1 MEDTVTRRLVTLLC
15 SGLAMGWRL
24 DASHH
29 LSEMPGILVR
39 TQPPPTI
46 ASDDAA
52 RIGDAP
58 LVLDALS
65 TMFLSF
71 LGFGFRGMMD
81 GWFE

>member
-1 MEDTVTRRLVTLLC
+1 
-15 SGLAMGWRL
+15 
-24 DASHH
+24 
-29 LSEMPGILVR
+29 MPGILVR